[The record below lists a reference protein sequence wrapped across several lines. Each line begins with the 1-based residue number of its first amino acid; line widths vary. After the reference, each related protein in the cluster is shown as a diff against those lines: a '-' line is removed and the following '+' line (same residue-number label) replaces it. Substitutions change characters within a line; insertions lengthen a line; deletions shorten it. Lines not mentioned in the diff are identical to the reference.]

1 MKMLEKNIHSTLTL
15 LTETE
20 KQVKAE
26 IEERFFKPLS
36 QRHWEGVDVERYWK
50 ELEIMSYFHK
60 PF

>member
-1 MKMLEKNIHSTLTL
+1 MKMLEKNIHSALTR

-26 IEERFFKPLS
+26 IEERFFKSLS

-50 ELEIMSYFHK
+50 ELEIARK
-60 PF
+60 